1 MNKIMKLKFKLSIVP
16 VFIIILFLTGC
27 ATSRSVIDVPLPV
40 SERISKSNGKEI
52 YINSVTDERLF
63 QIKPAEPNIPSLDPS
78 EVQGDEIKLRA
89 IARKRNSYGMALGDI
104 LLIEG
109 KTVNLLIDATLRQA
123 FIESGYKVIS
133 SKEQIT
139 NNTYIVDAKIIKLW
153 SWMNP
158 GFLAI
163 TLSADISTDI
173 AIESSSAVDRKII
186 TVKESDTFQSAS
198 ESNWREVMQ
207 NALKT
212 YIAELKLKL

>member
-1 MNKIMKLKFKLSIVP
+1 MKSKFKLSIFP
-16 VFIIILFLTGC
+16 VLMIILFLTGC
-27 ATSRSVIDVPLPV
+27 ASSRSVIDIPLPL
-40 SERISKSNGKEI
+40 SEKTSKSNGKEI

-78 EVQGDEIKLRA
+78 EVQGDTIKLRA
-89 IARKRNSYGMALGDI
+89 IARKRNSYGMAFGDI

-109 KTVNLLIDATLRQA
+109 KTVNTLIDASLRQA
-123 FIESGYKVIS
+123 FIESGYKVII

-139 NNTYIVDAKIIKLW
+139 NNTYIVDAKINKLW

-163 TLSADISTDI
+163 TLSTDISTSI
-173 AIESSSAVDRKII
+173 AIENSNMVDKKII
-186 TVKESDTFQSAS
+186 TVKASDTFQSAS

-207 NALKT
+207 DALKT
-212 YIAELKLKL
+212 YITELKLKL